1 MVIEDVVPALAAIR
15 RPPAVL
21 VVEDEPRL
29 RELLVD
35 VATDMGFAAIAA
47 RSAEEASRLFDAD
60 PADVVLLD
68 LQLPGMN
75 GMDLFED
82 LRRRRPQTQVVV
94 VTGFGDLAAAQR
106 AIRLGVVEFLTK
118 PFHLNEVEAAL
129 DRARRRLPAGVDEPA
144 TGAPAAADGP
154 VTLAESERQL
164 ILAALRRHDG
174 NRTAAAAEL
183 GISRRKLHYWLAEN
197 PTDG

>member
-1 MVIEDVVPALAAIR
+1 MVIEDVVPGLAAVR
-15 RPPAVL
+15 RRPAVL

-29 RELLVD
+29 RDLLVD
-35 VATDMGFAAIAA
+35 VAADMGFAAAGA

-75 GMDLFED
+75 GMDLFAD
-82 LRRRRPQTQVVV
+82 LRRRRPATQVVV
-94 VTGFGDLAAAQR
+94 VTGFGDLAAARR
-106 AIRLGVVEFLTK
+106 AIHLDVVEFLTK
-118 PFHLNEVEAAL
+118 PFHLDEVEAAL
-129 DRARRRLPAGVDEPA
+129 DRARRRLATGVDGPEPA
-144 TGAPAAADGP
+144 TPLKTDEP
-154 VTLAESERQL
+154 ITLAESERQL

-183 GISRRKLHYWLAEN
+183 GISRRKLQYWLAEN
-197 PTDG
+197 PVET